1 MAGKKEWTRN
11 RGKQPVGGSV
21 WVEVRYRDG
30 AIEQDV
36 AGNYRWAHMGK
47 DHPTGCV
54 DIMAWRRVRA
64 PRKPAAI
71 APEHAPRPAVPEAK
85 PVPVTLDVSP
95 SLLTN
100 FDAPRREREDVGEFD
115 RNVAS
120 IHRGRLLCKIAKAA
134 AVIAL
139 VTGAVCYV
147 F

>member
-11 RGKQPVGGSV
+11 RGKQPVGDGV

-30 AIEQDV
+30 ETERDMA
-36 AGNYRWAHMGK
+36 ANYQWRHAGK
-47 DHPTGCV
+47 DLYTGRA

-85 PVPVTLDVSP
+85 PAPVTLEVSP
-95 SLLTN
+95 FLLTN
-100 FDAPRREREDVGEFD
+100 FDAPRRPRDDGSFD
-115 RNVAS
+115 RHVAS
-120 IHRGRLLCKIAKAA
+120 IHRKHLRCYIAKSALVIVLVTA
-134 AVIAL
+134 AV
-139 VTGAVCYV
+139 CFV

>member
-1 MAGKKEWTRN
+1 MAAKKEWTRN

-30 AIEQDV
+30 AIEKDV
-36 AGNYRWAHMGK
+36 AGNYRWAHTGK

-85 PVPVTLDVSP
+85 PVPELVYPQSG
-95 SLLTN
+95 SLYEFPTGK
-100 FDAPRREREDVGEFD
+100 FDAPRRPRLMHAVLAIIVAVGL
-115 RNVAS
+115 
-120 IHRGRLLCKIAKAA
+120 I
-134 AVIAL
+134 
-139 VTGAVCYV
+139 GAVCYV